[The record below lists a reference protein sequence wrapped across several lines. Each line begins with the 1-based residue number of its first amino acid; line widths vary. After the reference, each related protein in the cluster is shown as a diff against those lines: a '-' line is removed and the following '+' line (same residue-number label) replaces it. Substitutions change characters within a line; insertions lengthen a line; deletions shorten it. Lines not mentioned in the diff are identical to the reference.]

1 VRSTQTSRR
10 LLHRGVGVGAVLALS
25 LGLVPSAVADPQT
38 PPSQQ
43 DIQAARTAE
52 NLAAASVAQLEVE
65 LARLSVVSDQAM
77 VDVQVAAEDYLT
89 ASDQLATSEAQAT
102 QAQERAASAQT
113 DLEAARQ
120 ELTAIALE
128 AYRSGGS
135 MGMLEAVLSADGYQD
150 VVERTV
156 AYQQF
161 GSRADAAVQR
171 FDASRIVA
179 DALTRRAGVAV
190 AARQAAK
197 VQADAALQKAQQ
209 TQARAARQVADAATQ
224 RTVLIGVLAAR
235 HHTTAALESQ
245 RQDAVDAER
254 RRRADA
260 AARAARATEPPVQTP
275 APTSSTPAPK
285 PTTTTPDPPAT
296 TPNPPTTTTPNPP
309 TTTTP
314 NPPTTTTPDP
324 PAATTTPDPPA
335 ATTPDPPASSD
346 PYGLGTGTSLSS
358 ASQGQAAANWAKTKT
373 GLPYGLGK
381 SGPDAYDC
389 SGLTSSAWATQGI
402 AISRT
407 SRTQYKQVKKIS
419 YNDLR
424 PGDLV
429 FWATNTGNADSIYHV
444 AIWIGGGQIVEATVP
459 GVTSRVTSMR
469 WSGTMP
475 FAGRA

>member
-1 VRSTQTSRR
+1 MRSTQTSRR

-285 PTTTTPDPPAT
+285 PTTTTPDPPA
-296 TPNPPTTTTPNPP
+296 
-309 TTTTP
+309 
-314 NPPTTTTPDP
+314 
-324 PAATTTPDPPA
+324 

-373 GLPYGLGK
+373 GLPYGLGA

>member
-1 VRSTQTSRR
+1 MRSTQTSRR

-296 TPNPPTTTTPNPP
+296 TP
-309 TTTTP
+309 
-314 NPPTTTTPDP
+314 
-324 PAATTTPDPPA
+324 
-335 ATTPDPPASSD
+335 DPPASSD

-373 GLPYGLGK
+373 GLPYGLGA

-419 YNDLR
+419 YNNLR

>member
-1 VRSTQTSRR
+1 MRSTQTSRR

-52 NLAAASVAQLEVE
+52 NLVAASVAQLEVE

-285 PTTTTPDPPAT
+285 PTTTTPDPPA
-296 TPNPPTTTTPNPP
+296 
-309 TTTTP
+309 
-314 NPPTTTTPDP
+314 
-324 PAATTTPDPPA
+324 

>member
-179 DALTRRAGVAV
+179 DALTRRAGDAV

-296 TPNPPTTTTPNPP
+296 TPVPPATTPDPPATTPNPP
-309 TTTTP
+309 T
-314 NPPTTTTPDP
+314 
-324 PAATTTPDPPA
+324 TTTPDPPA

-346 PYGLGTGTSLSS
+346 PYGRGTGTSLSS

-373 GLPYGLGK
+373 GLPYGLGA

>member
-1 VRSTQTSRR
+1 MRSTQTSRR

-285 PTTTTPDPPAT
+285 PTTTTPDPPA
-296 TPNPPTTTTPNPP
+296 
-309 TTTTP
+309 
-314 NPPTTTTPDP
+314 
-324 PAATTTPDPPA
+324 ATTTPDPPA

>member
-1 VRSTQTSRR
+1 MRSTQTSRR

-285 PTTTTPDPPAT
+285 PTTTTPDPP
-296 TPNPPTTTTPNPP
+296 TTTTPNPP
-309 TTTTP
+309 A
-314 NPPTTTTPDP
+314 TTPDP
-324 PAATTTPDPPA
+324 PAATTPNPPATTPPDPPA

-373 GLPYGLGK
+373 GLPYGLGA